1 MGFESEPLSRVILA
15 MIIGS
20 VVSCACLV
28 TLIVMSVGSPP
39 SQIARGLL
47 LGWVLVGVSWLA
59 IRMGRGE
66 PRITWWDAAWILS
79 AWPVHVTIAIFWKQ
93 ARP

>member
-1 MGFESEPLSRVILA
+1 MGFESEPFSRVILA

-20 VVSCACLV
+20 VVSWACLV

-39 SQIARGLL
+39 GQIARGLL
-47 LGWVLVGVSWLA
+47 LGWVLVGAFWLA
-59 IRMGRGE
+59 SRLGRGE
-66 PRITWWDAAWILS
+66 PRITWWDTAWILS
-79 AWPVHVTIAIFWKQ
+79 AWPVHVTIAVFWKQ